1 MFDFISAPFEW
12 FANVVQYSLIFMAI
26 MMLVLTIGAVVA
38 IPLGLKLLGVAFAK
52 TIVVETSKV
61 VRDLGITSI
70 DLKQAK
76 NTEKMKTY
84 LDRKVVPILSKIS
97 QAGVQCLNNQVGVG
111 IGLVV
116 QHFTTNK

>member
-1 MFDFISAPFEW
+1 MFDFITSPFEW

-26 MMLVLTIGAVVA
+26 IMLVLTIGAVVA

-52 TIVVETSKV
+52 TIVLETSKV

-76 NTEKMKTY
+76 DTEKMKAWV
-84 LDRKVVPILSKIS
+84 DRKVIPILSKTS
-97 QAGVQCLNNQVGVG
+97 
-111 IGLVV
+111 
-116 QHFTTNK
+116 

>member
-12 FANVVQYSLIFMAI
+12 FANVVQYSLIFMAV

-61 VRDLGITSI
+61 VRDLGITNI
-70 DLKQAK
+70 DIKQAK
-76 NTEKMKTY
+76 DTQKMKAY
-84 LDRKVVPILSKIS
+84 LDRKVVPILSKTS
-97 QAGVQCLNNQVGVG
+97 
-111 IGLVV
+111 
-116 QHFTTNK
+116 

>member
-1 MFDFISAPFEW
+1 MLDFLTTPFEW

-38 IPLGLKLLGVAFAK
+38 IPLGLKLLGVEFAK

-76 NTEKMKTY
+76 DTQKMKSY
-84 LDRKVVPILSKIS
+84 LDLKVVPLLSKS
-97 QAGVQCLNNQVGVG
+97 S
-111 IGLVV
+111 
-116 QHFTTNK
+116 

>member
-76 NTEKMKTY
+76 DTQKMKSY
-84 LDRKVVPILSKIS
+84 LDRKVVPLLSKS
-97 QAGVQCLNNQVGVG
+97 S
-111 IGLVV
+111 
-116 QHFTTNK
+116 

>member
-1 MFDFISAPFEW
+1 MFDFLTSPFEW
-12 FANVVQYSLIFMAI
+12 FANVVQYSLIFMAV

-76 NTEKMKTY
+76 DTEKMKAWV
-84 LDRKVVPILSKIS
+84 DRKVVPILSKS
-97 QAGVQCLNNQVGVG
+97 S
-111 IGLVV
+111 
-116 QHFTTNK
+116 

>member
-1 MFDFISAPFEW
+1 MFDFFSAPFEW

-76 NTEKMKTY
+76 DTEKMKAWV
-84 LDRKVVPILSKIS
+84 DRKVIPILSKS
-97 QAGVQCLNNQVGVG
+97 S
-111 IGLVV
+111 
-116 QHFTTNK
+116 

>member
-1 MFDFISAPFEW
+1 MFDFFSAPFEW

-76 NTEKMKTY
+76 DTEKMKAWV
-84 LDRKVVPILSKIS
+84 DRKVVPILSKS
-97 QAGVQCLNNQVGVG
+97 S
-111 IGLVV
+111 
-116 QHFTTNK
+116 

>member
-38 IPLGLKLLGVAFAK
+38 IPLGLKLLGIAFAK

-61 VRDLGITSI
+61 FRDLGITSI
-70 DLKQAK
+70 DLKQSK
-76 NTEKMKTY
+76 DTQKMKSY
-84 LDRKVVPILSKIS
+84 LDRKVVPILSKS
-97 QAGVQCLNNQVGVG
+97 S
-111 IGLVV
+111 
-116 QHFTTNK
+116 

>member
-52 TIVVETSKV
+52 TIVLETSKV

-70 DLKQAK
+70 DIKQAK
-76 NTEKMKTY
+76 DTKKMKAY
-84 LDRKVVPILSKIS
+84 LDRKVVPILSKS
-97 QAGVQCLNNQVGVG
+97 G
-111 IGLVV
+111 
-116 QHFTTNK
+116 

>member
-52 TIVVETSKV
+52 TIVLETSKV

-76 NTEKMKTY
+76 DTEKMKAWV
-84 LDRKVVPILSKIS
+84 DRKVVPILSKS
-97 QAGVQCLNNQVGVG
+97 G
-111 IGLVV
+111 
-116 QHFTTNK
+116 

>member
-1 MFDFISAPFEW
+1 MLDFITTPFEW

-26 MMLVLTIGAVVA
+26 IILVLTIGAVIA

-76 NTEKMKTY
+76 DTEKMKAWV
-84 LDRKVVPILSKIS
+84 DRKVVPILSKS
-97 QAGVQCLNNQVGVG
+97 S
-111 IGLVV
+111 
-116 QHFTTNK
+116 

>member
-76 NTEKMKTY
+76 DTEKMKTWV
-84 LDRKVVPILSKIS
+84 DRKVIPILSKS
-97 QAGVQCLNNQVGVG
+97 S
-111 IGLVV
+111 
-116 QHFTTNK
+116 